1 MKIHKNVLWITRTA
15 VFIAATVA
23 MQVLAAQMGNQFIT
37 GSVVNMMLIL
47 AVMICGLP
55 SGAIVAATTPVIATL
70 LGVGPVWPLVPFI
83 AAGNITL
90 VIVWRLVGNMKLPI
104 KYVAYVAALILAA
117 SAKFS
122 VLYFGVVKVALPYI
136 LGFPENSA
144 PHIML
149 SFMFS
154 YPQLITAS
162 IGGVCA
168 LILLPIL
175 KNAID
180 V

>member
-1 MKIHKNVLWITRTA
+1 MKVHKNVLWITRTA
-15 VFIAATVA
+15 VFVAATVA
-23 MQVLAAQMGNQFIT
+23 LQVLAAQLGNQFIT

-55 SGAIVAATTPVIATL
+55 SGAMVAATTPVMATL
-70 LGVGPVWPLVPFI
+70 LGVGPLWPIVPFI

-90 VIVWRLVGNMKLPI
+90 VTVWRLVGNMKLPV
-104 KYVAYVAALILAA
+104 KYVSYVAALILAA
-117 SAKFS
+117 SAKFA
-122 VLYFGVVKVALPYI
+122 VLYFGVVKIALPYI
-136 LGFPENSA
+136 LGLPESSA

-162 IGGVCA
+162 AGGVCA
-168 LILLPIL
+168 LLLLPLL
-175 KNAID
+175 KKAID